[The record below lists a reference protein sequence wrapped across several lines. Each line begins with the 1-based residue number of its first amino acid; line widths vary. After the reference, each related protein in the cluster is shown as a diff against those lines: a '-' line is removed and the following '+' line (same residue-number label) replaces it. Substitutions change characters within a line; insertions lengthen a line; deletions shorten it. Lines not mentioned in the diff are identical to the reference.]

1 MKKYKLNN
9 ESISFLSA
17 FLTASIILIV
27 GLFFFTPQF
36 QTNDDAVVNLAVSGA
51 LGGYPSEFLLYQHV
65 FIGVFLKS
73 LYLLAPN
80 FPWYGILMYSYVYI
94 GIVVTGYSIFRI
106 NYNFFVL
113 WLWLLLLITYI
124 LSSVVSPQF
133 TISASIISMSGII
146 LLYSSLSRPFKGK
159 STTKIVIIIAAG
171 LLVLGGMIRFQ
182 ALQMVLVF
190 MSVPLL
196 FMTIFYCNFRTLR
209 SFIIILL
216 TVIIFSLWLQSLNC
230 QYYSHSLGWEQFYS
244 YNTARSDFIDRSK
257 VIWNEQTQSVF
268 KAVGWSQNDL
278 HMLQQWLYL
287 DPDIYSLKNLLFIS
301 QQMPELSEQRLTTE
315 YLKLVIKSL
324 YEYLN
329 SIYGFM
335 LLLLILPALCNAP
348 RQVQIIVLSSLAW
361 GVAVFILIS
370 VTQRIPPLRVYL
382 PILFMLSTLILLAGY
397 QHSAYKG
404 KPVLIVSLLL
414 VILSI
419 NQFNS
424 LKNISNENEKLQQNL
439 AKDLLALKPKSDQL
453 FVIWGATFP
462 YEAFQLPLQTRPL
475 SETMHIV
482 GLGVGNHEP
491 YVQDKLRSFAIKD
504 LYQDFYKRDD
514 IFIISSEYLNPFLAE
529 YIREHYQVRVRFET
543 VFKGNTFTVYQIR
556 KD

>member
-1 MKKYKLNN
+1 VKKYKLNN

>member
-1 MKKYKLNN
+1 VKKYKLNN

-65 FIGVFLKS
+65 FIGIFLKS

-196 FMTIFYCNFRTLR
+196 FMIIFYCNFRTLR

-301 QQMPELSEQRLTTE
+301 QQMPELSEQRLTIE
-315 YLKLVIKSL
+315 YLELVIKSL